1 MDFLFVLPDTVVS
14 KMLIPRMQLA
24 EQGNHMSPNKSAKV
38 NRKQEVHYYYY
49 YYSTMVVIHSG
60 IFRFVQ
66 TNVTL
71 NVWVIVYLKCVF

>member
-24 EQGNHMSPNKSAKV
+24 EQGNHMSPNKSTKV
-38 NRKQEVHYYYY
+38 NRKQEVHYYYC
-49 YYSTMVVIHSG
+49 STMVVIHSG

-66 TNVTL
+66 TNML
-71 NVWVIVYLKCVF
+71 P